1 MTPEYITIPITH
13 TIPHSH
19 RHEMDVISTLMKN
32 PEKFDEYPALTAEHF
47 HQPDT
52 KTMFAFFAE
61 MRAEHHHSVLD
72 VSSLVYEINKRGL
85 FERIGGA
92 CGLGRLM
99 EQCSITEHLPQHVE
113 RLNELY
119 ARRLAIAAGLAL
131 VRSAF
136 EDDTPDLVEAAGSP
150 VTAIHD
156 ALTASRPPLST
167 KTIITECI
175 AAYEGRLRGTQSP
188 MGITTIPEIDV
199 YLRGL
204 HPGRVVIIGAP
215 SGGGKSVLG
224 SQMILECA
232 LTGNSCMEINYEMRE
247 SDSMNRKI
255 IQVSR
260 VPSEAFMDPINYGLM
275 NDTPPTNKGFLQ
287 KLQRASLDLTAAPI
301 RLVRPSNRQLRTL
314 MAVIRK
320 GVREHGVKVVSI
332 DYLQLIRCKAGSSEG
347 EISEISHSLQE
358 LAQELGISIL
368 LLSQL
373 NANGDTKHGVVAIED
388 CDAYLV
394 IQQET
399 DKQAEN
405 YGQHYDILL
414 SKDRHNGNQGKSI
427 PLIFDSNLVRFVH
440 GFVSRKKAPAGPKKK
455 AGF

>member
-1 MTPEYITIPITH
+1 MNTDYITIPVSH
-13 TIPHSH
+13 GSPHSPN
-19 RHEMDVISTLMKN
+19 HERDVVCGLLHN
-32 PEKFDEYPALTAEHF
+32 PERFDEFPALTADHF
-47 HQPDT
+47 HLPDT
-52 KTMFAFFAE
+52 RIMFHFALAMKE
-61 MRAEHHHSVLD
+61 EKNHAILD
-72 VSSLVYEINKRGL
+72 VTTLVHEINSRGL
-85 FERIGGA
+85 FDQIGGA
-92 CGLGRLM
+92 TGLGRML
-99 EQCSITEHLPQHVE
+99 EHGSISEHLPGHIQT
-113 RLNELY
+113 LNELY
-119 ARRLAIAAGLAL
+119 AKRLAIAAGLDL
-131 VRSAF
+131 VRSAY
-136 EDDTPDLVEAAGSP
+136 EDDIPEMTEAASGP
-150 VTAIHD
+150 ITAIHD

-167 KTIITECI
+167 KLVLSECLD
-175 AAYEGRLRGTQSP
+175 AYKGRLHGTQSP
-188 MGITTIPEIDV
+188 MGIPTIHEIDV

-232 LTGNSCMEINYEMRE
+232 LAGHSCMEVNYEMRE

-260 VPSEAFMDPINYGLM
+260 IPSQAFMDPVNYGID
-275 NDTPPTNKGFLQ
+275 NDAPPTNKGFLQ
-287 KLQRASLDLTAAPI
+287 SIQRASIALNEAPI

-314 MAVIRK
+314 LAVIRK

-347 EISEISHSLQE
+347 EISEISHSIQE

-405 YGQHYDILL
+405 YGQHYDILM
-414 SKDRHNGNQGKSI
+414 SKDRHNGNQGKYI
-427 PLIFDSNLVRFVH
+427 PLIFDKNLVRFVH
-440 GFVSRKKAPAGPKKK
+440 GFVSRQKKSAGPKKK
-455 AGF
+455 SNF

>member
-1 MTPEYITIPITH
+1 
-13 TIPHSH
+13 
-19 RHEMDVISTLMKN
+19 MDV
-32 PEKFDEYPALTAEHF
+32 
-47 HQPDT
+47 
-52 KTMFAFFAE
+52 
-61 MRAEHHHSVLD
+61 
-72 VSSLVYEINKRGL
+72 
-85 FERIGGA
+85 
-92 CGLGRLM
+92 
-99 EQCSITEHLPQHVE
+99 
-113 RLNELY
+113 
-119 ARRLAIAAGLAL
+119 
-131 VRSAF
+131 
-136 EDDTPDLVEAAGSP
+136 VEAASAP
-150 VTAIHD
+150 ITAIHD

-167 KTIITECI
+167 KTIIAECI
-175 AAYEGRLRGTQSP
+175 EAYQGRLKGTHSP
-188 MGITTIPEIDV
+188 MGIPTISEIDV

-224 SQMILECA
+224 SQIILEA
-232 LTGNSCMEINYEMRE
+232 SLAGHPCMEINYEMRE

-260 VPSEAFMDPINYGLM
+260 VPSQAFMDPINYGIE

-287 KLQRASLDLTAAPI
+287 ALQRSVAALTAAPI

-314 MAVIRK
+314 LAVIRK

-347 EISEISHSLQE
+347 EISEISHSIQE

-427 PLIFDSNLVRFVH
+427 PLIFDANIVRFVQ

-455 AGF
+455 PGF